1 MAKFAVNFTA
11 DFSEEEYRSLMGIFE
26 YPKSAC
32 DADVEG
38 EFELDYSDDVVD
50 PENLKCYD
58 DLDPIDEFDEL
69 DELDDVNDPY

>member
-1 MAKFAVNFTA
+1 
-11 DFSEEEYRSLMGIFE
+11 MGIFE

-69 DELDDVNDPY
+69 DELDDVNDPYQIELEKKYA